1 MELLFV
7 LTVRDG
13 TVRMDTSVRWIKEH
27 TLVWR
32 NRPDVTLIGIRN
44 QTLLQKISI
53 SFTIKFNGES
63 SQSIG
68 VYFC

>member
-13 TVRMDTSVRWIKEH
+13 IVKMDTSVRWIREH

-32 NRPDVTLIGIRN
+32 NRPDVTLIGINN
-44 QTLLQKISI
+44 QILWK
-53 SFTIKFNGES
+53 
-63 SQSIG
+63 
-68 VYFC
+68 VYIFYH